1 MIAVEFNTG
10 LVMKQLAVFL
20 LGSAILGT
28 LSGCSSSVAAPVQ
41 HVPTQPQVAVSLA
54 PKGDV
59 GSENP
64 IKIPEGRKT
73 PPPAIVK
80 PVIAATKVKDVIE
93 SDAEL
98 APEQDRK
105 QEKQDRTNRKKGMR
119 QEGRQFDKKQDD
131 KQRSD
136 RIEKMQVVNK
146 PADEPAKPVAPP
158 VPVST
163 DPAPSSTQGT
173 PAAESATTSSTTPT
187 PVPAVVPA
195 VPSTTTPSSAP
206 ASFSVTYGS
215 SASVTSRNF
224 KKPSLPSGLPSWFTD
239 NDKDGDGQLSMN
251 EWPSDRFE
259 EFSKFDR
266 NGDGIIT
273 IDEAMK
279 TVPKAVVAAPVASA
293 PAATTTPSTTPPTA
307 AAPPKVVVAATNSA
321 PAASGTPMSDDEAK
335 RSAERVFSFV
345 DTNKDGFLDEKEIA
359 ITQSIKNVDWKKYD
373 SNRDGKLDLN
383 EAIALYKAEGA
394 NLRRGGMGGGGPGG
408 GGWANM
414 SPDDRAKMM
423 FDNMDKSKTGK
434 ISKEQFPGF
443 WRDRFAEF
451 DTNKDGFVD
460 LEEFKVA
467 SAKMM
472 PGGGRGG
479 PGGGGPGGGRGGPG
493 GGDNG
498 GRGGRGGDNGGRG
511 ARGGFGG
518 GNG

>member
-1 MIAVEFNTG
+1 MG
-10 LVMKQLAVFL
+10 LVMKQLAVVL
-20 LGSAILGT
+20 LGSAILGS
-28 LSGCSSSVAAPVQ
+28 LPGCSSSVAAPVQ
-41 HVPTQPQVAVSLA
+41 NVPTQPHAAISLA
-54 PKGDV
+54 PVTDV
-59 GSENP
+59 VSDNP
-64 IKIPEGRKT
+64 IKIPEGRKSFSST
-73 PPPAIVK
+73 NVK
-80 PVIAATKVKDVIE
+80 PVIASTKNQNVNVNE
-93 SDAEL
+93 SDADLSPET

-105 QEKQDRTNRKKGMR
+105 QDKQDKTNRKNGMR
-119 QEGRQFDKKQDD
+119 QDGRQFDKKQDD

-136 RIEKMQVVNK
+136 RLEKLQVVK
-146 PADEPAKPVAPP
+146 KQADEPSKPVASP
-158 VPVST
+158 VPVSAE
-163 DPAPSSTQGT
+163 PVAPSTQVAPSTDSAST
-173 PAAESATTSSTTPT
+173 PATTSA

-195 VPSTTTPSSAP
+195 VSAPTSSAVP

-215 SASVTSRNF
+215 SASASSRNF

-259 EFSKFDR
+259 EFSKYDR

-273 IDEAMK
+273 IEEAMK
-279 TVPKAVVAAPVASA
+279 TVPKAVVAAP
-293 PAATTTPSTTPPTA
+293 AATPSTTTTA
-307 AAPPKVVVAATNSA
+307 SATPATVAAPPKVVVAAPSSA
-321 PAASGTPMSDDEAK
+321 PSATGTPMSDDEAK

-359 ITQSIKNVDWKKYD
+359 NTQSIKNVDWKKYD
-373 SNRDGKLDLN
+373 SNRDGKLDMN

-394 NLRRGGMGGGGPGG
+394 NLRRGGMGGGPGGPGG
-408 GGWANM
+408 GGWGNM
-414 SPDDRAKMM
+414 SPEDRAKMM
-423 FDNMDKSKTGK
+423 FDNMDKNKTGK
-434 ISKEQFPGF
+434 ITKEQFPGF

-460 LEEFKVA
+460 LEEFKAA

-472 PGGGRGG
+472 QGGGRGG
-479 PGGGGPGGGRGGPG
+479 PGGGGPGGGGRGGQG

-498 GRGGRGGDNGGRG
+498 GRGGRGGDSGGRG